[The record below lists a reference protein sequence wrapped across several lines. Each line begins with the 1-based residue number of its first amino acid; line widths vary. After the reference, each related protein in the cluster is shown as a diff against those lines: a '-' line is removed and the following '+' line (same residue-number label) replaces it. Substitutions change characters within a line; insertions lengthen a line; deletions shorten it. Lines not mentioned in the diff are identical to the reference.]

1 MGSKK
6 HSVSLNKGKIN
17 WNEHGYFI
25 ECLAITIIIIPLYS
39 EFTNP
44 AEKEGSGV
52 IPIKGP
58 PT

>member
-6 HSVSLNKGKIN
+6 HSVSVSKRKIN
-17 WNEHGYFI
+17 WNEHEYFI
-25 ECLAITIIIIPLYS
+25 ECLTIIIIIPLYS